1 MTDNSDEVK
10 ELLTALAHKI
20 VQMDDQLTSKTR
32 ELMNP
37 NKIMRWCEHVGLDT
51 AMALYGLKS
60 MDHTSPQVR
69 VILGALIYK
78 IRNSENMQ
86 FQLKELSWA
95 IIGLEELAV
104 D

>member
-1 MTDNSDEVK
+1 
-10 ELLTALAHKI
+10 
-20 VQMDDQLTSKTR
+20 
-32 ELMNP
+32 
-37 NKIMRWCEHVGLDT
+37 
-51 AMALYGLKS
+51 MALYGLKS

-78 IRNSENMQ
+78 IRNNENMQ

-95 IIGLEELAV
+95 IIGILKSSPWIKDDFFNVLAAKTPGMRTMSEAE